1 MQSNM
6 IMAQASQS
14 IPAASFAAKFAS
26 KKELFNFLSVEVGAY
41 LCSHEVLTI
50 YFLKDLVS
58 GKKKRK
64 SPLGEILNYSCE
76 GKQTSSVPRS
86 PTCSHRSTKA

>member
-6 IMAQASQS
+6 IMAPPTQQIS
-14 IPAASFAAKFAS
+14 AASFAAKFAS
-26 KKELFNFLSVEVGAY
+26 KKELFNFLAVEVGAY

-64 SPLGEILNYSCE
+64 
-76 GKQTSSVPRS
+76 
-86 PTCSHRSTKA
+86 

>member
-1 MQSNM
+1 MMQGPQM
-6 IMAQASQS
+6 QKF
-14 IPAASFAAKFAS
+14 PAASFAAKFAS

-64 SPLGEILNYSCE
+64 CSLG
-76 GKQTSSVPRS
+76 RF
-86 PTCSHRSTKA
+86 A

>member
-6 IMAQASQS
+6 IMSQGTTK
-14 IPAASFAAKFAS
+14 IPAASIAARFAS

-50 YFLKDLVS
+50 YFLKQLVS
-58 GKKKRK
+58 GERRCK
-64 SPLGEILNYSCE
+64 
-76 GKQTSSVPRS
+76 
-86 PTCSHRSTKA
+86 

>member
-1 MQSNM
+1 MMLVQP
-6 IMAQASQS
+6 SQN

-41 LCSHEVLTI
+41 LCSHDVLTV
-50 YFLKDLVS
+50 YFLRDLVS

-64 SPLGEILNYSCE
+64 LEPGYL
-76 GKQTSSVPRS
+76 
-86 PTCSHRSTKA
+86 H

>member
-1 MQSNM
+1 MM
-6 IMAQASQS
+6 LASQAQHL
-14 IPAASFAAKFAS
+14 PAASFAAKFAS

-50 YFLKDLVS
+50 YYLKDLVS

-64 SPLGEILNYSCE
+64 SRLD
-76 GKQTSSVPRS
+76 GKT
-86 PTCSHRSTKA
+86 